1 MTLIIENVKKEYVE
15 AFQGLANGVKANMK
29 TLVECNDNNATTQ
42 GINNEVSHIDK
53 TNHISE
59 NLTENGYTDEF
70 EKELLADR
78 EQMQKEYENGNAL
91 MFESHSEFKR
101 AVENGEIHNFVSQKV
116 C

>member
-29 TLVECNDNNATTQ
+29 TLVECDDNNATTQ
-42 GINNEVSHIDK
+42 GINDEVSQ
-53 TNHISE
+53 NQISE
-59 NLTENGYTDEF
+59 NLTENGYTNEF

-91 MFESHSEFKR
+91 MFESHSEFKK
-101 AVENGEIHNFVSQKV
+101 AVENSEIHNFVSQKV